1 VRAPLPVDDVL
12 PEVVAHLRET
22 SSLVLLAPPG
32 AGKTTRLPQALVDQG
47 VVGPK
52 GRVLVLEPRR
62 LAARLAATRIAAER
76 GARLG
81 GEVGYQVR
89 FDDKTSA
96 ETRIALVT
104 EGILT
109 RRLQSDPFLDGVDA
123 VVLDEFH
130 ERSVHAD
137 LGLAFLRELQL
148 TVRPE
153 LRLVVM
159 SATLDPAPVRRFLG
173 ECPVV
178 ESQGRVFPVE
188 LRFLERPDE
197 RWPVD
202 LAISGA
208 RRAVR
213 EVPEGD
219 VLVFLPGAGE
229 IRRAQEA
236 LQGHLEGIEVCPL
249 YGELDPAAQDR
260 AVAPGPRRKVILSTN
275 IAESSLTIEGVRVV
289 VDVGVHKLNRFEP
302 GLGLDRLVEQRISAR
317 SAAQRTGRAGRLGPG
332 VAYRMWTEKEDRAM
346 PQEDL
351 PEIARVDL
359 APVLLDVLRWS
370 ATDPAAFGWFEA
382 PPPAA
387 LARALGL
394 LRALGAVK
402 QDGFQLTG
410 AGEKMSQLPL
420 HPRLSALLMHAH
432 RAGRLRD
439 GARLA
444 ALVSERDILDRAAR
458 ATDEVGGSDLELRLE
473 RLDGFEADGGG
484 RASGQAFGVNVGAA
498 KNTLA
503 VARRLEQQA
512 RQVLGAAGRGG
523 AEAPGQWVLAAYPD
537 RVARRRRPGEDGVVF
552 VGGGGGRLAP
562 ESVVKAAPYLVAVE
576 VDAGRGRRADG
587 ALVRQASAVE
597 RRWLDESGLVERVHA
612 ARWNADKL
620 RAEAVVEVR
629 YLGDLVLEERADPD
643 PDPSALA
650 AALAKAAAEDLERA
664 LPLTDELAGFLN
676 RYRFLAAHMPE
687 LELPP
692 LGPEDRAA
700 LLPDLVVGKRSFAE
714 LAKEDLVGWLSARL
728 TRAQQGALTSQAPA
742 SVPIPSG
749 RQAKLRYE
757 VEGPPVLSV
766 RLQEV
771 FGLYD
776 SPRVAGGRVPVKM
789 ELLAPNQRPVQVTQ
803 DLASFWRNTY
813 AEVRKELRRRYPK
826 HQWPE
831 DPRDGI
837 ATARVRPPRG

>member
-1 VRAPLPVDDVL
+1 MRTPLPIDDVL
-12 PEVVAHLRET
+12 PEVVAHLRKA

-32 AGKTTRLPQALVDQG
+32 AGKTTRLPQALVDEG
-47 VVGPK
+47 VVAK
-52 GRVLVLEPRR
+52 DERVLVLEPRR

-76 GARLG
+76 KSRLG

-109 RRLQSDPFLDGVDA
+109 RRLQSDPFLEGVGA

-130 ERSVHAD
+130 ERSIHAD
-137 LGLAFLRELQL
+137 LGLAFLREIQL

-153 LRLVVM
+153 LKIVVM

-178 ESQGRVFPVE
+178 ESQGRIYPVE

-202 LAISGA
+202 LAVSGA

-229 IRRAQEA
+229 IHRAQDE
-236 LQGHLEGIEVCPL
+236 LQNHLEGVDVCPL
-249 YGELDPAAQDR
+249 YGELDPGAQDR

-289 VDVGVHKLNRFEP
+289 VDVGFHKLNRFEP

-332 VAYRMWTEKEDRAM
+332 VAYRMWTEKEDRAL

-370 ATDPAAFGWFEA
+370 ASDPAAFGWFES

-387 LARALGL
+387 LARGLGL
-394 LRALGAVK
+394 LRALGALPRE
-402 QDGFQLTG
+402 GFQLTPV
-410 AGEKMSQLPL
+410 GEKMAQLPL
-420 HPRLSALLMHAH
+420 HPRLAALLMHAH
-432 RAGRLRD
+432 AAGRLRE

-444 ALVSERDILDRAAR
+444 ALASERDILDRAAR
-458 ATDEVGGSDLELRLE
+458 ATDEVGSSDLELRLE
-473 RLDGFEADGGG
+473 RLDGFEADGAG
-484 RASGQAFGVNVGAA
+484 RHSGQAFGVNVGAA
-498 KNTLA
+498 KNVLA
-503 VARRLEQQA
+503 VARRLEQLG
-512 RQVLGAAGRGG
+512 RQVLGKERASGG
-523 AEAPGQWVLAAYPD
+523 PGPEHGEWVLAAYPD
-537 RVARRRRPGEDGVVF
+537 RVAKRRRPGEDGVVF

-562 ESVVKAAPYLVAVE
+562 ESVVKTAPYLVAVE

-597 RRWLDESGLVERVHA
+597 RRWLEATGLVKKVHA
-612 ARWNADKL
+612 ARWNAEKF

-629 YLGDLVLEERADPD
+629 YLDDLVLEERPDPEPD
-643 PDPSALA
+643 PDALA
-650 AALAKAAAEDLERA
+650 AALAKAAAEDIERA
-664 LPLTDELAGFLN
+664 VPLTDALGDFFN
-676 RYRFLAAHMPE
+676 RYRFLAAQMPE

-692 LGPEDRAA
+692 LGPDDRQA
-700 LLPDLVVGKRSFAE
+700 LLPDLVVGKKSFAE
-714 LAKEDLVGWLSARL
+714 LAKEDVVSWFSSRL
-728 TRAQQGALTSQAPA
+728 TRVQQAALTSQAPV

-749 RQAKLRYE
+749 RQARLRYE

-789 ELLAPNQRPVQVTQ
+789 ELLAP
-803 DLASFWRNTY
+803 
-813 AEVRKELRRRYPK
+813 
-826 HQWPE
+826 
-831 DPRDGI
+831 
-837 ATARVRPPRG
+837 